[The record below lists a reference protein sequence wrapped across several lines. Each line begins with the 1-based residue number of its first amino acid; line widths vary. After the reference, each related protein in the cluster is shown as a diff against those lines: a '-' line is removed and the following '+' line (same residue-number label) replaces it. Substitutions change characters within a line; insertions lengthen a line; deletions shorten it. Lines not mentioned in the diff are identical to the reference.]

1 MARINIAML
10 SQEAQLPLE
19 TNGDELLVD
28 GNVVEAQKASGEIEM
43 MATVVDETRSAADA
57 VDSLADKIQSQE
69 VVSEDAI
76 QVAQEMMAYF
86 SRRTGVKFNGVSA
99 AMESYSKD
107 NLAKKERVVKELR
120 LASKSFR
127 KHVAVA
133 QEGII
138 DRIKNKFSL
147 LFSNSSKLEKE
158 LKEVSKDYDEN
169 GVKTQVIQDA
179 AFARVFTVKGKEVVD
194 GTDVVAFATMID
206 KQIHNPEIVK
216 IINDISKAMDKL
228 TLSITKGNFFSDSEA
243 IKDIREQH
251 REILEMDARIQS
263 DFDFI
268 SLEKTKVDINPIERS
283 DKSKLVPII
292 LSLLDNKE
300 FEKAERQLTRAVDGY
315 YNAYFNAIQNRLFGE
330 YSKDA
335 RDAEM
340 ISTLGEEVY
349 SKLSWFVMDGFEVA
363 HSCVKYIKASTQK

>member
-10 SQEAQLPLE
+10 SQEQDPVIQ

-28 GNVVEAQKASGEIEM
+28 GNVVEVQKASGEIEM
-43 MATVVDETRSAADA
+43 MGTVVDETRSAADA

-86 SRRTGVKFNGVSA
+86 SKRTGVKFNGVST

-107 NLAKKERVVKELR
+107 SLAKKERVVKELR
-120 LASKSFR
+120 LASESFR

-147 LFSNSSKLEKE
+147 LFSNSGKLEKE
-158 LKEVSKDYDEN
+158 LKEVSSEYDQN

-179 AFARVFTVKGKEVVD
+179 AFARVFTVKGKDVVE
-194 GTDVVAFATMID
+194 GADVVAFATMID
-206 KQIHNPEIVK
+206 KQIHNPDIVK

-228 TLSITKGNFFSDSEA
+228 TLSITKGNIFSDSEA
-243 IKDIREQH
+243 IKEIRESH
-251 REILEMDARIQS
+251 REILELNARVQS
-263 DFDFI
+263 EFDFGI
-268 SLEKTKVDINPIERS
+268 QKTKVDIAPIEPS
-283 DKSKLVPII
+283 DKSKLVPVV
-292 LSLLDNKE
+292 LSLLDTKD
-300 FEKAERQLTRAVDGY
+300 FEKAEKQLTRAVDGY

-340 ISTLGEEVY
+340 VSTIGEEVY